1 MLRGQDET
9 YKKSKVRESI
19 QERLKLLQLQVSMS
33 EEDGGGSRSV
43 VQRVA
48 QEAPPAIGAGRG
60 RAARNKKIMAR
71 GNFKEAGTPMPHLM
85 FEMGLYEVPTVDEVV
100 NSVLNNYNG
109 LELLHFLL
117 STRSTSSHYCSK
129 KERVHHFNTMRASS
143 SS

>member
-48 QEAPPAIGAGRG
+48 QEAPPAIGACLLYTSD
-60 RAARNKKIMAR
+60 AA
-71 GNFKEAGTPMPHLM
+71 
-85 FEMGLYEVPTVDEVV
+85 DE
-100 NSVLNNYNG
+100 
-109 LELLHFLL
+109 
-117 STRSTSSHYCSK
+117 
-129 KERVHHFNTMRASS
+129 
-143 SS
+143 